1 MKKGTAWILV
11 GLLLIAAAL
20 CITLYNLWDSARA
33 GKAADAV
40 LEELLPQIE
49 EAVPMPDEEEIWQ
62 KPDEVE
68 YPDYVLNP
76 DMDMPIKVVDGND
89 YIGVL
94 NLESLGKEF
103 PVLSSWSYPNLK
115 ISPCR
120 YTGSVYKN
128 NLVIAAHNYR
138 KHFGDLSS
146 VKLGDPVI
154 FTDMAGNVFHYQVA
168 EVDTL
173 RGTAVKEM
181 TSGDWD
187 LTLFTC
193 TISGQSRVTIR
204 CTLAEES

>member
-20 CITLYNLWDSARA
+20 YITLYNLWDSARA

-94 NLESLGKEF
+94 NLESLGKKF